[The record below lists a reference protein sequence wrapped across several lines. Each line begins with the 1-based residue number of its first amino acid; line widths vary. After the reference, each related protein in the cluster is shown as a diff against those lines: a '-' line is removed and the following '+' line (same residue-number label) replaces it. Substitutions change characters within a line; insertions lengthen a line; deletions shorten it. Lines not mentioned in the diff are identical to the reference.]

1 MDIKQFF
8 QAFYNRGFNKIDAY
22 KLIGQIAVETDGFK
36 KKAKWAGTIKLG
48 RHELGVT
55 WLNDD
60 NGGKFYFN
68 DMKESVAIITNTKL
82 KIRED

>member
-1 MDIKQFF
+1 MNIKQFY

-22 KLIGQIAVETDGFK
+22 ELIGQIAVETNGF
-36 KKAKWAGTIKLG
+36 KKAKWLG
-48 RHELGVT
+48 SFKSGRRKVDVT
-55 WLNDD
+55 WVNDD

-68 DMKESVAIITNTKL
+68 DMKESATTVTGTKL